1 MNNNRIILLAGNEK
15 DYLTRNDTIRDC
27 RQKVTINESSTL
39 ELQLEKSDRKWAYF
53 SKPDMT
59 AEVNGRVY
67 CVWGEDSVKASRDM
81 SGTHLPVVL
90 KELWYKLGRKYITAY
105 NINIATSAEFD
116 HIDQHMVVL
125 LGNSPDPLYIN
136 GSRVSN
142 PYTVGTAP
150 YMFWCMLYGTGWSL
164 DTRYAD
170 YWPDGVFDLET
181 DKQSV
186 LENVQLLQS
195 FYGGMLFWDSKNM
208 RMALVDETK
217 YQPYEGFQV
226 RYAKNLVS
234 IERRDNHDIITR
246 LYPYGNSYLNIAAVN
261 SNREYIDNFTHTTE
275 IREGILTHNDIYTQ
289 SSLLTWGK
297 RQSELYGKPRY
308 AYSVDLFRYR
318 EEVGRAIPQPELG
331 KLGKVIDPDVVP
343 GGTTKRILSM
353 DQNVFVDYDC
363 SIIIGDIISTFEGK
377 FKDIEDDAGKA
388 GGAISGTGQIP
399 GAIVKGSTPALDKAN
414 VYWASVIED
423 TENQLRTA
431 ITQTAAQIRLEAQDM
446 KNGLEASISLTAS
459 QIRLEVKDVQ
469 NGLQSSIN
477 MTASEIRL
485 EVSNVKAGLES
496 SITLTASQIRSE
508 VKDIQSG
515 LQSSITQTARDI
527 RAEVS
532 AVDGRVSSVKITA
545 DAVTTE
551 VKNAR
556 GSSSTLK
563 VALDSITSRV
573 TSVEGY
579 SSTITQT
586 ADRVAVVVD
595 SSKNV
600 RASIIVEAIN
610 NSSVTINANRINLT
624 GYVTVSGLGNTGTTE
639 IDGGRIKSGYISAAR
654 ISSQN
659 SYLSTLYA
667 TNITATN
674 VNVKSRLNINDASTE
689 LVIRLSQA
697 RTNLVA
703 GSAYVT
709 TQKIVGTNGSFTAL
723 CI

>member
-181 DKQSV
+181 DKQSR
-186 LENVQLLQS
+186 LENIQLLQS

-261 SNREYIDNFTHTTE
+261 NDREYIDNFTHTTE

-297 RQSELYGKPRY
+297 RQSELYGKPRH

-331 KLGKVIDPDVVP
+331 KLGKVIDPDIVP

-363 SIIIGDIISTFEGK
+363 SIIIGDTISTFEGK
-377 FKDIEDDAGKA
+377 FKDIEEDASKA

-399 GAIVKGSTPALDKAN
+399 GAIVKGSTPALDASN
-414 VYWASVIED
+414 RYWESVIKD
-423 TENQLRTA
+423 ANGNISA
-431 ITQTAAQIRLEAQDM
+431 IQQTAT
-446 KNGLEASISLTAS
+446 SISTS
-459 QIRLEVKDVQ
+459 
-469 NGLQSSIN
+469 
-477 MTASEIRL
+477 
-485 EVSNVKAGLES
+485 
-496 SITLTASQIRSE
+496 
-508 VKDIQSG
+508 
-515 LQSSITQTARDI
+515 
-527 RAEVS
+527 
-532 AVDGRVSSVKITA
+532 
-545 DAVTTE
+545 
-551 VKNAR
+551 VKNAIGDLSIIQQTASSISSNVSNAR
-556 GSSSTLK
+556 SDLSTIKQTATTISTSVTNARSDLSRIEQTATKISSS
-563 VALDSITSRV
+563 V
-573 TSVEGY
+573 TDFVEGY

-586 ADRVAVVVD
+586 ANRIALIVNANGIRPAEIV
-595 SSKNV
+595 
-600 RASIIVEAIN
+600 ASIN
-610 NSSVTINANRINLT
+610 KSGSSVKISANK
-624 GYVTVSGLGNTGTTE
+624 VD
-639 IDGGRIKSGYISAAR
+639 IDGLVTFSDLETNSKTVINGDYITTGK
-654 ISSQN
+654 I
-659 SYLSTLYA
+659 
-667 TNITATN
+667 
-674 VNVKSRLNINDASTE
+674 DASLINTDK
-689 LVIRLSQA
+689 LISGILKVDRIRCDTYIYFGKSID
-697 RTNLVA
+697 TNTSRIRKQNHLI
-703 GSAYVT
+703 
-709 TQKIVGTNGSFTAL
+709 QP
-723 CI
+723 CRR

>member
-15 DYLTRNDTIRDC
+15 DYLTRNDKIRDC

-39 ELQLEKSDRKWAYF
+39 EFQLEKSDRKWAYF

-181 DKQSV
+181 DKQSR
-186 LENVQLLQS
+186 LENIQLLQS

-261 SNREYIDNFTHTTE
+261 NDREYIDNFTHTTE

-297 RQSELYGKPRY
+297 RQSELYGKPRH

-331 KLGKVIDPDVVP
+331 KLGKVIDPDIVP

-363 SIIIGDIISTFEGK
+363 SIIIGDTISTFEGK
-377 FKDIEDDAGKA
+377 FKDIEEDASKA

-399 GAIVKGSTPALDKAN
+399 GAIVKGSTPALDASN
-414 VYWASVIED
+414 RYWESVIKD
-423 TENQLRTA
+423 ANGNISA
-431 ITQTAAQIRLEAQDM
+431 IQQTAT
-446 KNGLEASISLTAS
+446 SISTS
-459 QIRLEVKDVQ
+459 
-469 NGLQSSIN
+469 
-477 MTASEIRL
+477 
-485 EVSNVKAGLES
+485 
-496 SITLTASQIRSE
+496 
-508 VKDIQSG
+508 
-515 LQSSITQTARDI
+515 
-527 RAEVS
+527 
-532 AVDGRVSSVKITA
+532 
-545 DAVTTE
+545 
-551 VKNAR
+551 VKNAIGDLSIIQQTASSISSNVSNAR
-556 GSSSTLK
+556 SDLSTIKQTATTISTSVTNARSDLSRIEQTATKISSS
-563 VALDSITSRV
+563 V
-573 TSVEGY
+573 TDFVEGY

-586 ADRVAVVVD
+586 ANRIALIVNANGIRPAEIV
-595 SSKNV
+595 
-600 RASIIVEAIN
+600 ASIN
-610 NSSVTINANRINLT
+610 KSGSSVKISANK
-624 GYVTVSGLGNTGTTE
+624 VD
-639 IDGGRIKSGYISAAR
+639 IDGLVTFSDLETNSKTVINGDYITTGK
-654 ISSQN
+654 I
-659 SYLSTLYA
+659 
-667 TNITATN
+667 
-674 VNVKSRLNINDASTE
+674 DASLINTDK
-689 LVIRLSQA
+689 LISGILKVDRIRCDTYIYFGKSID
-697 RTNLVA
+697 TNTSRIRKQNHLI
-703 GSAYVT
+703 
-709 TQKIVGTNGSFTAL
+709 QP
-723 CI
+723 CRR

>member
-15 DYLTRNDTIRDC
+15 DYLTRNDTIRNC

-39 ELQLEKSDRKWAYF
+39 EFQLEKSDRKWAYF

-181 DKQSV
+181 DKQSR
-186 LENVQLLQS
+186 LENIQLLQS

-261 SNREYIDNFTHTTE
+261 NDWEYIDNFTHTTE

-297 RQSELYGKPRY
+297 RQSELYGKPRH

-331 KLGKVIDPDVVP
+331 KLGKVIDPDIVP

-363 SIIIGDIISTFEGK
+363 SIIIGDTISTFEGK
-377 FKDIEDDAGKA
+377 FKDIEEDASKA

-399 GAIVKGSTPALDKAN
+399 GAIVKGSTPALDASN
-414 VYWASVIED
+414 RYWESVIKD
-423 TENQLRTA
+423 ANGNISA
-431 ITQTAAQIRLEAQDM
+431 IQQTAT
-446 KNGLEASISLTAS
+446 SISTS
-459 QIRLEVKDVQ
+459 
-469 NGLQSSIN
+469 
-477 MTASEIRL
+477 
-485 EVSNVKAGLES
+485 
-496 SITLTASQIRSE
+496 
-508 VKDIQSG
+508 
-515 LQSSITQTARDI
+515 
-527 RAEVS
+527 
-532 AVDGRVSSVKITA
+532 
-545 DAVTTE
+545 
-551 VKNAR
+551 VKNAIGDLSIIQQTASSISSNVSNAR
-556 GSSSTLK
+556 SDLSTIKQTATTISTSVTNARSDLSRIEQTATKISSS
-563 VALDSITSRV
+563 V
-573 TSVEGY
+573 TDFVEGY

-586 ADRVAVVVD
+586 ANRIALIVNANGIRPAEIV
-595 SSKNV
+595 
-600 RASIIVEAIN
+600 ASIN
-610 NSSVTINANRINLT
+610 KSGSSVKISANK
-624 GYVTVSGLGNTGTTE
+624 VD
-639 IDGGRIKSGYISAAR
+639 IDGLVTFSDLETNSKTVINGDYITTGK
-654 ISSQN
+654 I
-659 SYLSTLYA
+659 
-667 TNITATN
+667 
-674 VNVKSRLNINDASTE
+674 DASLINTDK
-689 LVIRLSQA
+689 LISGILKVDRIRCDTYIYFGKSID
-697 RTNLVA
+697 TNTSRIRKQNHLI
-703 GSAYVT
+703 
-709 TQKIVGTNGSFTAL
+709 QP
-723 CI
+723 CRR